1 MPEDKP
7 KRKKQ
12 TNTKL
17 YAQYYGMAFQL
28 FGLLLVSMLIG
39 LQIDKYLGNE
49 TKYVAVLFCLIVL
62 IAYFYKLIVVLGKN
76 K

>member
-1 MPEDKP
+1 MPEET
-7 KRKKQ
+7 KKKKKH
-12 TNTKL
+12 TNTQI

-28 FGLLLVSMLIG
+28 FGLLLASMLIG

>member
-1 MPEDKP
+1 MPDKSP
-7 KRKKQ
+7 EKKKK
-12 TNTKL
+12 TNTQL

-39 LQIDKYLGNE
+39 LQIDKYLGND

-62 IAYFYKLIVVLGKN
+62 IAYFYKLIVILGKN

>member
-1 MPEDKP
+1 MSKEAP
-7 KRKKQ
+7 KKKRP

-17 YAQYYGMAFQL
+17 YAQYYGLAFQL
-28 FGLLLVSMLIG
+28 FGLLIVSMLIG

-49 TKYVAVLFCLIVL
+49 TKYIAVLFCVIVL